1 MSTASRPAPG
11 PALEHLRY
19 RLLRLKRESGEPS
32 LRVISRRTGDAV
44 SRTTAGSVLNGVGL
58 PRWGPLELVVE
69 ALGGDLDEFR
79 ELWVAARDEASPLD
93 LPTSLTM
100 EREPEEAT
108 VVAELSLPELQAAE
122 EDLQDQAATSGRREG
137 EARSELLT
145 ALEVRAD
152 LADQLNELHE
162 RLGRERGRNE
172 ELRRRVAGLEAE
184 LAAHTDRVER
194 LQDELREVRD
204 ERLILQEKLNGLHA
218 RRAELYFTWA
228 REEETRRRAAERA
241 RRERDQDVDALER
254 RLGAAEDL
262 LKSVLASRSHEDR
275 DE

>member
-32 LRVISRRTGDAV
+32 LRVIARRTGDAV
-44 SRTTAGSVLNGVGL
+44 SRATAGTVLNGDGL

-69 ALGGDLDEFR
+69 ALGGNLDEFR

-100 EREPEEAT
+100 EREPEET
-108 VVAELSLPELQAAE
+108 SVVAELSLPELQAAE

-204 ERLILQEKLNGLHA
+204 ERLILQEKLNRLHV

-228 REEETRRRAAERA
+228 REEEACRRAAERA

-254 RLGAAEDL
+254 RLGAAEEL
-262 LKSVLASRSHEDR
+262 LKSVLASRSREDR

>member
-19 RLLRLKRESGEPS
+19 RLRRLWRESGEPS
-32 LRVISRRTGDAV
+32 FRVISRRTGDAV
-44 SRTTAGSVLNGVGL
+44 GRTTVGTVLDCHGL
-58 PRWGPLELVVE
+58 PRWGPVELVVE
-69 ALGGDLDEFR
+69 ALGGNLDQFR
-79 ELWVAARDEASPLD
+79 ELWVAARDEAAPLD
-93 LPTSLTM
+93 VPISLSM
-100 EREPEEAT
+100 EKEPREAT
-108 VVAELSLPELQAAE
+108 AVAGLSLADLQSAE

-152 LADQLNELHE
+152 LAEHLNELHE

-184 LAAHTDRVER
+184 LAGHTDRIER

-204 ERLILQEKLNGLHA
+204 ERLILQEKLNGLHV
-218 RRAELYFTWA
+218 RRAELYFAWA
-228 REEETRRRAAERA
+228 REEEARRRAAERA
-241 RRERDQDVDALER
+241 RREREQDADALER
-254 RLGAAEDL
+254 RLVAAEEL
-262 LKSVLASRSHEDR
+262 LKSVLASRPREDR

>member
-19 RLLRLKRESGEPS
+19 RLRRLRRESGEPS

-44 SRTTAGSVLNGVGL
+44 SRTTVGTVLDCHGL
-58 PRWGPLELVVE
+58 PRWGPVELVVE
-69 ALGGDLDEFR
+69 ALGGNLDQFR
-79 ELWVAARDEASPLD
+79 ELWVAARDEAAPLD
-93 LPTSLTM
+93 VPISLSM
-100 EREPEEAT
+100 EKEPREAT
-108 VVAELSLPELQAAE
+108 AVAGLSLADLQAAE
-122 EDLQDQAATSGRREG
+122 EDLQDQAANSGRREG

-152 LADQLNELHE
+152 LAEHLNELHE

-184 LAAHTDRVER
+184 LAGHTDRIER

-204 ERLILQEKLNGLHA
+204 ERLILQEKLNGLHV
-218 RRAELYFTWA
+218 RRAELYFAWA
-228 REEETRRRAAERA
+228 REEEARRRAAERA
-241 RRERDQDVDALER
+241 RREREQDADALER
-254 RLGAAEDL
+254 RLVAAEEL
-262 LKSVLASRSHEDR
+262 LKSVLASRPREDR